1 MTVSSGCVVKIVIV
15 LLLPVRQ
22 GGEGGGGYVLI
33 GLSDQPEQLISGGI
47 RSNREWSAFDRLVW
61 RTSCPGV
68 DGGRRVQ

>member
-1 MTVSSGCVVKIVIV
+1 MRCENRNCIIVACETRI
-15 LLLPVRQ
+15 RR
-22 GGEGGGGYVLI
+22 GGGGYVLI